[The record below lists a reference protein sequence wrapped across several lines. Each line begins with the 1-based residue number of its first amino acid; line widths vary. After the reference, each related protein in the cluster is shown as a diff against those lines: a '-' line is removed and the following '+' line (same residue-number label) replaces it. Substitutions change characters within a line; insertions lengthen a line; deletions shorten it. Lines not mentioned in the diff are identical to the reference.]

1 MCALSCA
8 KTVRD
13 RETIFAVMLIVQV
26 FQKGVQVYFKK
37 KTSNVGDIEPKII
50 LVYSLVTVVTLVKIL
65 KELVKI
71 I

>member
-26 FQKGVQVYFKK
+26 FQKGVHVHLK

-50 LVYSLVTVVTLVKIL
+50 LVYSLVSYFS
-65 KELVKI
+65 
-71 I
+71 

>member
-1 MCALSCA
+1 MFTL
-8 KTVRD
+8 
-13 RETIFAVMLIVQV
+13 
-26 FQKGVQVYFKK
+26 K

-50 LVYSLVTVVTLVKIL
+50 LVYSLVSYFTLVKIL